1 MNHGRPISTVEDED
15 FRAIIRYTIENA
27 HLLQKYKHMGRAK
40 YTTIQCNNF
49 AEFVDRVTDLVC
61 KIHDWYVKVTGERQ
75 QFIAV
80 GQDVWDGFRKQINGL
95 VIFFIDPTDFKVYRI
110 PIALIKPH
118 GKSSLELSS
127 SCMLGLEKFGI
138 EMLDL
143 FRSVNDNCTVAKCA
157 GRL

>member
-1 MNHGRPISTVEDED
+1 M
-15 FRAIIRYTIENA
+15 
-27 HLLQKYKHMGRAK
+27 
-40 YTTIQCNNF
+40 
-49 AEFVDRVTDLVC
+49 
-61 KIHDWYVKVTGERQ
+61 KVIDKRR

-110 PIALIKPH
+110 PIALIKLH

-143 FRSVNDNCTVAKCA
+143 FRSVNDNCTVAKYA